1 MSGSAI
7 VKLGITGGIGAGKSM
22 VCRVLEV
29 LGVPVYYADDRAK
42 WLMNH
47 QPKLKQSIA
56 LLFGTKS
63 YREGVLDNRFIAE
76 RIFTNQD
83 LIKQMNT
90 LVHPAVKQ
98 DFKEWCVTQSKKI
111 VAKETALLFETG
123 SYKELDQSWLV
134 TCPIDKRI
142 KRVKKRDPSRSDQ
155 EILGIIEKQWND
167 EKKLPLAD
175 IILANDDEQLLI
187 PQVLTALS
195 TVDP

>member
-167 EKKLPLAD
+167 EEKLPLAD
-175 IILANDDEQLLI
+175 IILANDEEQLLI

-195 TVDP
+195 KVDP

>member
-167 EKKLPLAD
+167 EEKLPLAD

-195 TVDP
+195 KVDP

>member
-47 QPKLKQSIA
+47 QPKLKQSIE

-63 YREGVLDNRFIAE
+63 YREGLLDNRFIAE

-98 DFKEWCVTQSKKI
+98 DFKEW
-111 VAKETALLFETG
+111 
-123 SYKELDQSWLV
+123 
-134 TCPIDKRI
+134 
-142 KRVKKRDPSRSDQ
+142 
-155 EILGIIEKQWND
+155 
-167 EKKLPLAD
+167 
-175 IILANDDEQLLI
+175 
-187 PQVLTALS
+187 
-195 TVDP
+195 

>member
-63 YREGVLDNRFIAE
+63 YREGLLDNRFIAE

-167 EKKLPLAD
+167 EEKLPLAD

-195 TVDP
+195 KVDP

>member
-111 VAKETALLFETG
+111 IAKETALLFETG

-155 EILGIIEKQWND
+155 EIIGIIEKQWND
-167 EKKLPLAD
+167 EEKLHLAD

-195 TVDP
+195 KVDP

>member
-1 MSGSAI
+1 VSGSAI

-167 EKKLPLAD
+167 EEKLPLAD
-175 IILANDDEQLLI
+175 IILANDEEQLLI

-195 TVDP
+195 KVDP

>member
-1 MSGSAI
+1 VSGSAI

-98 DFKEWCVTQSKKI
+98 DFKEWCVTRSKKI

-167 EKKLPLAD
+167 EEKLPLAD

-195 TVDP
+195 KVDP

>member
-123 SYKELDQSWLV
+123 RYKELDQSWLV
-134 TCPIDKRI
+134 TCPTDKRI

-167 EKKLPLAD
+167 EEKLPLAD
-175 IILANDDEQLLI
+175 IILANDEEQLLI

-195 TVDP
+195 KVDP

>member
-98 DFKEWCVTQSKKI
+98 DFREWCVIQSKKI

-167 EKKLPLAD
+167 EEKLPLAD

-195 TVDP
+195 KVDP

>member
-98 DFKEWCVTQSKKI
+98 DFKEWCVTRSKKI

-167 EKKLPLAD
+167 EEKLPLAD

-195 TVDP
+195 KVDP